1 MVGVNPP
8 NTPIIHVSA
17 VVLRNFSGAVLTV
30 RKAGTERFMLPGG
43 KPEAGENAAETALRE
58 CSEELGVELDPGQLR
73 EVGVFRTRAANE
85 PGHDVQASVF
95 EHPAMVAARPT
106 SEIAELRWLD
116 PTAAHL
122 PPDLAPLLVEQ
133 VLPALC
139 SSGGRPVRRL
149 TVFTGSKTGH
159 DHGYLD
165 AAAFLGARLAERGLG
180 IVYGGGQVGL
190 MGVIADAAMA
200 AGGSVIGIMTQALVD
215 GETAHTGLTSLE
227 IVTTMH
233 ERKQRMADLG
243 DGFVALPGGAGTL
256 EEFFETWTWQHLGI
270 HRKPVALFN
279 IDGFWDPLLAMVDT
293 MVERGFLAPSY
304 RDTLIVSDDA
314 DDLLA
319 QLDRWEPPVR
329 KWSK

>member
-1 MVGVNPP
+1 MVGVNSPKNP
-8 NTPIIHVSA
+8 VIHVSA

-43 KPEAGENAAETALRE
+43 KPEAGENPAETALRE
-58 CSEELGVELDPGQLR
+58 CSEELGVDLDRGRLR

-85 PGHDVQASVF
+85 PGHDVQANVF
-95 EHPAMVAARPT
+95 EHPALVSARPA

-116 PTAAHL
+116 PAAALL
-122 PPDLAPLLVEQ
+122 PPDLAPLLSEQ
-133 VLPALC
+133 VLPAL
-139 SSGGRPVRRL
+139 GGTGERPARQL

-159 DHGYLD
+159 GHDYLD
-165 AAAFLGARLAERGLG
+165 AASVLGARLAECGLG
-180 IVYGGGQVGL
+180 IIYGGGQVGL
-190 MGVIADAAMA
+190 MGVLADAAMA
-200 AGGSVIGIMTQALVD
+200 AGGSVTGIMTQALVD

-227 IVTTMH
+227 IVATMH

-256 EEFFETWTWQHLGI
+256 EEFFEAWTWQHLGI

-279 IDGFWDPLLAMVDT
+279 VDGFWDPLLAMVDT
-293 MVERGFLAPSY
+293 MVSRGFLASSY

-319 QLDRWEPPVR
+319 QLDRWEPPAP